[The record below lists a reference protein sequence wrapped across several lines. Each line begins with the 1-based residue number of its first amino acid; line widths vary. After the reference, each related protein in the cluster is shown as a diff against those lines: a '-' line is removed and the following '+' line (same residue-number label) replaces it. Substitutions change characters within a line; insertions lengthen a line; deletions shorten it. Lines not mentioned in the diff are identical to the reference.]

1 MNYFERYQKNNIIF
15 KSKDFAIYVPH
26 PNEIIGISSVEY
38 NQNLLTIQQY
48 LNECVNGNFNF
59 TKYLFFL
66 NNECSNEWWS
76 YLKDYKFQFL
86 SLRLIDEIINDLKLT
101 FNKYSYLIKNDE
113 YKTNLYLLEEIKLFF
128 LHYDFCNQVLASGK
142 YFPNPSI
149 DQTLSLL
156 SNQIILDLMHNHI
169 VILQNHLQTSKLQAD
184 IQPDVVNHI
193 LTHIIFTYWD
203 FQNYITV

>member
-101 FNKYSYLIKNDE
+101 FNKYNYLIKNDE
-113 YKTNLYLLEEIKLFF
+113 YKTNLYSLEEIKLFF

-169 VILQNHLQTSKLQAD
+169 VILQNHLKTSKLQAD